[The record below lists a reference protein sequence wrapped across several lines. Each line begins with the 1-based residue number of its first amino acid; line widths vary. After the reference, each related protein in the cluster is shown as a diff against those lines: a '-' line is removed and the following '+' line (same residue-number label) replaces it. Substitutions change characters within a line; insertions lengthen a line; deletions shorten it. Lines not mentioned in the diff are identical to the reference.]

1 MNHAG
6 FFHVI
11 FGIAFITMGL
21 ALRDPKFEP
30 TGLITGWIFRRYF
43 KDLYLPDW
51 PFRVFDCL
59 LGLGLIYVG
68 YKKRFG

>member
-30 TGLITGWIFRRYF
+30 TGLITGWIFGAISRIYIF
-43 KDLYLPDW
+43 QT
-51 PFRVFDCL
+51 
-59 LGLGLIYVG
+59 GLSEFSIAYSDSV
-68 YKKRFG
+68 